1 MTQPPQGLQVCTH
14 QDAGIP
20 HAQSR
25 CPLPIFLLPPLLL
38 AQAVPPGTHHIQA
51 RQRWSSCS
59 LERKVASTSRL
70 IIAGEDRSL
79 TSCFPIW
86 HSTFWRA
93 GKALAAYPASH
104 LPSCPHHG
112 PCCGGDCAEAHLQQ
126 QRFPRVSPAL
136 CLVVSAGALLCSR
149 GACIGG
155 SGVIHFGEHASA
167 ASSSTSPPSNQGVP
181 VICKCP
187 DFGAIFASC
196 ILMLDFYQ
204 NETLELTHVYANI
217 CMHGLQP
224 LLPAP
229 SINTLSVSY
238 STASSAFFSQCFSQ
252 PGLFSQGGS

>member
-1 MTQPPQGLQVCTH
+1 MKIG
-14 QDAGIP
+14 ASP
-20 HAQSR
+20 HASPSGTAHFGGQVR
-25 CPLPIFLLPPLLL
+25 PWQPILLPTRPPVPTMGLLT
-38 AQAVPPGTHHIQA
+38 PDHPA
-51 RQRWSSCS
+51 R
-59 LERKVASTSRL
+59 
-70 IIAGEDRSL
+70 
-79 TSCFPIW
+79 
-86 HSTFWRA
+86 
-93 GKALAAYPASH
+93 
-104 LPSCPHHG
+104 
-112 PCCGGDCAEAHLQQ
+112 PCCGGDRAEAHLQQ

-167 ASSSTSPPSNQGVP
+167 TSSSTSPPSNQGVP

-187 DFGAIFASC
+187 DFGAICASC

-204 NETLELTHVYANI
+204 NETLKLTHVYANI